1 LSWFK
6 LFSAHI
12 NSLFL
17 SRVQEGCM
25 QLDWGSSLWERGRGS
40 AACSWSNFGEEQG
53 SCSLSLPP
61 LHLYPLKWGGVFG
74 VGLKVLLSLFWLF
87 QDWFPPF

>member
-6 LFSAHI
+6 LFSARI

-40 AACSWSNFGEEQG
+40 AACSWSDFGEEQG
-53 SCSLSLPP
+53 SCSLSLSLPP
-61 LHLYPLKWGGVFG
+61 CIYTPLNE
-74 VGLKVLLSLFWLF
+74 VGCLGLV
-87 QDWFPPF
+87 